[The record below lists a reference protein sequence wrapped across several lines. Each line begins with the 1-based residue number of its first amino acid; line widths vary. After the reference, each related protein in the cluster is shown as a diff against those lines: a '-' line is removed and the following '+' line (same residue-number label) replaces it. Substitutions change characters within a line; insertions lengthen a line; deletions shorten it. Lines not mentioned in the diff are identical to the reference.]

1 MKKRVCFLIAA
12 CFLLTMLAGCGGD
25 TENAYYDM
33 EFHRGGRDAR
43 PENTLYAYQYAVENG
58 ASTIECDMQLTKD
71 GELVMTHAPILDP
84 NFVMDKD
91 GDYVE
96 ENEYIINRM
105 TLKELKTFNVGHI
118 AEGTEYYDLHG
129 RTQITADA
137 KIPTLRELFE
147 LIRDSGDE
155 DIRLSIE
162 AKGYADPECG
172 IYYENRNEP
181 EDIIPVFY
189 DLVKEFGFEDRVL
202 LQSMDWEFL
211 KEMEKVD
218 PDIETVALYSEEPSW
233 EGPDATTLW
242 LDREEASPWLGGLD
256 IHDFDGDPVKA
267 AHSLGLDVVSPY
279 FEELDE
285 DIVEEAHSFGMK
297 VVPWTVNEA
306 KDIEHMYEIGVDG
319 IISDRPWIMREVL
332 EKKGAKLRET
342 KGIDLPY
349 HFDEDHI
356 DVEPGAA
363 EGGNDAAY

>member
-147 LIRDSGDE
+147 LIRDSGDLQNA
-155 DIRLSIE
+155 IILACCASAIAILS
-162 AKGYADPECG
+162 
-172 IYYENRNEP
+172 
-181 EDIIPVFY
+181 
-189 DLVKEFGFEDRVL
+189 
-202 LQSMDWEFL
+202 S
-211 KEMEKVD
+211 
-218 PDIETVALYSEEPSW
+218 S
-233 EGPDATTLW
+233 
-242 LDREEASPWLGGLD
+242 SPL
-256 IHDFDGDPVKA
+256 
-267 AHSLGLDVVSPY
+267 
-279 FEELDE
+279 
-285 DIVEEAHSFGMK
+285 
-297 VVPWTVNEA
+297 
-306 KDIEHMYEIGVDG
+306 
-319 IISDRPWIMREVL
+319 
-332 EKKGAKLRET
+332 
-342 KGIDLPY
+342 
-349 HFDEDHI
+349 
-356 DVEPGAA
+356 
-363 EGGNDAAY
+363 